1 MDNKKTFGAYILQRR
16 RELGM
21 TQKEFAEKLYVTESA
36 VSKWERGLSYPDIT
50 LLLNICSVLDISEH
64 ELLTG
69 SEDIQARNAEKL
81 ASKYLLL
88 SKRYRLI
95 LLSIY
100 GLTLLGCAIGNLAAQ
115 HTLDWF
121 FIVLSSVLVAAS
133 LTLVPVFADMHQKT
147 EKLKAPLT
155 VLSFTL
161 SLELLLLVCCLYTGG
176 DWFWVAG
183 VSVLLGLSLVL
194 LPLLLPGLPLPA
206 CFEGR
211 RTSLYLL
218 TETALLL
225 LLLFVCQV
233 YTGGYWFI
241 ITAVSVL
248 FGLGFFILP
257 VLLRQLPLPEPLCRH
272 KTALYFAVQ
281 TLLLILLLFIADSR
295 LFLTVGLPVSLL
307 CLILPWALMAVI
319 RYLPFNG
326 LIRAGL
332 CFGLTGL
339 WTWLFPA
346 ALEFVLS
353 LRYGPADTAYA
364 LNIPF
369 DFSHW
374 GGNQTAMN
382 VIAIV
387 LFSFAALSAAFLIAG
402 IALELKRRR
411 K

>member
-16 RELGM
+16 KELGM
-21 TQKEFAEKLYVTESA
+21 TQKEFAQKLYVTESA

-69 SEDIQARNAEKL
+69 SEDIHARNAEKL

-88 SKRYRLI
+88 SKRYRVVFFI
-95 LLSIY
+95 IY

-115 HTLDWF
+115 HRLDWF

-133 LTLVPVFADMHQKT
+133 LTLTPVFADLYPKT
-147 EKLKAPLT
+147 EKLKGPLT
-155 VLSFTL
+155 ALSFIL

-183 VSVLLGLSLVL
+183 VSVLFGLSLLL
-194 LPLLLPGLPLPA
+194 LPLLLPCLPLPT

-233 YTGGYWFI
+233 YTGGHWFL

-257 VLLRQLPLPEPLCRH
+257 VLLRQFPLPEPLCRH
-272 KTALYFAVQ
+272 KTLLYFAVQ
-281 TLLLILLLFIADSR
+281 TLLLMLLLLAADSR

-353 LRYGPADTAYA
+353 LRYGPADTAYP

-369 DFSHW
+369 DFFQW

-387 LFSFAALSAAFLIAG
+387 LFSFAALSAVFLLAG
-402 IALELKRRR
+402 IAPELKRR
-411 K
+411 KK

>member
-1 MDNKKTFGAYILQRR
+1 M
-16 RELGM
+16 
-21 TQKEFAEKLYVTESA
+21 
-36 VSKWERGLSYPDIT
+36 
-50 LLLNICSVLDISEH
+50 
-64 ELLTG
+64 
-69 SEDIQARNAEKL
+69 
-81 ASKYLLL
+81 
-88 SKRYRLI
+88 
-95 LLSIY
+95 
-100 GLTLLGCAIGNLAAQ
+100 
-115 HTLDWF
+115 
-121 FIVLSSVLVAAS
+121 
-133 LTLVPVFADMHQKT
+133 
-147 EKLKAPLT
+147 
-155 VLSFTL
+155 
-161 SLELLLLVCCLYTGG
+161 
-176 DWFWVAG
+176 
-183 VSVLLGLSLVL
+183 
-194 LPLLLPGLPLPA
+194 
-206 CFEGR
+206 
-211 RTSLYLL
+211 
-218 TETALLL
+218 
-225 LLLFVCQV
+225 LLFVCQV

-402 IALELKRRR
+402 IALELKRR
-411 K
+411 KK

>member
-241 ITAVSVL
+241 ITAVGVL

-374 GGNQTAMN
+374 GGNQTAKN

-402 IALELKRRR
+402 IALELKRR
-411 K
+411 KK